1 VPELVPEPVQLLIEL
16 LIIKRSNTG
25 SGQNDDIKI
34 GNVILP
40 VTEGFTHKTFDPV
53 PVSGALDVFARY
65 DDTQSRSAG
74 FECPGR

>member
-1 VPELVPEPVQLLIEL
+1 VLWATNLRLL
-16 LIIKRSNTG
+16 
-25 SGQNDDIKI
+25 NDSDSS
-34 GNVILP
+34 LF
-40 VTEGFTHKTFDPV
+40 VTLFYATLD